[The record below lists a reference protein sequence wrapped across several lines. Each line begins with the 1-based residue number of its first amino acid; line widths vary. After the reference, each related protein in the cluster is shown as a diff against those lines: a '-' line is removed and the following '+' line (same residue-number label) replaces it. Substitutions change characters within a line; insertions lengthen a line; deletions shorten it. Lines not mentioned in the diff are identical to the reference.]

1 MIPCARAAL
10 LRLALGLIAG
20 TAVMLPAAPTVSA
33 EEPKTPPTIV
43 PLVNPIGEKTASHPH
58 GLFRKIVTARG
69 FEIDD
74 SKAGLHEVKAVGI
87 TNTFTSDALAI
98 YVVVEFL
105 QSAFDIFRLVGRFIL
120 EDPEGKPVGTLLN
133 VDRAQFENEDTG
145 GYLVMKRPPG
155 GFPVGNYRVEI
166 HYEAITDISLLALAR
181 FKVVPAPGAAGPK
194 P

>member
-1 MIPCARAAL
+1 MIACASTGLVPAL
-10 LRLALGLIAG
+10 VVTVAVLALP
-20 TAVMLPAAPTVSA
+20 PAASA
-33 EEPKTPPTIV
+33 NEAKPAPVIV
-43 PLVNPIGEKTASHPH
+43 PLVNPIGEGKGSFRG

-74 SKAGLHEVKAVGI
+74 SRTGFHEAKAVGI
-87 TNTFTSDALAI
+87 TNTFTPDTPAI

-105 QSAFDIFRLVGRFIL
+105 QSTFDIFRLVGRFIL
-120 EDPEGKPVGTLLN
+120 EDPAGKPVGTVLH

-145 GYLVMKRPPG
+145 GYLVMKQPPG

-166 HYEAITDISLLALAR
+166 HYENITDMSLLTLAR
-181 FKVVPAPGAAGPK
+181 FKVVPAAGAAGQK

>member
-1 MIPCARAAL
+1 MNVLCACAVFGG
-10 LRLALGLIAG
+10 LAFDMGVVSVAPLPVV
-20 TAVMLPAAPTVSA
+20 TAA
-33 EEPKTPPTIV
+33 EESKPSPVVV
-43 PLVNPIGEKTASHPH
+43 PLVNPIGEGKGSFRG

-74 SKAGLHEVKAVGI
+74 SRTGFHEAKAVGI
-87 TNTFTSDALAI
+87 TNTFTPDTPAI

-120 EDPEGKPVGTLLN
+120 EDPNGKPIGTVLH

-145 GYLVMKRPPG
+145 GYLMMKQPPG
-155 GFPVGNYRVEI
+155 GFPIGNYRVEI
-166 HYEAITDISLLALAR
+166 HYEAITDMSLLTLAR
-181 FKVVPAPGAAGPK
+181 FTVIAATGQK